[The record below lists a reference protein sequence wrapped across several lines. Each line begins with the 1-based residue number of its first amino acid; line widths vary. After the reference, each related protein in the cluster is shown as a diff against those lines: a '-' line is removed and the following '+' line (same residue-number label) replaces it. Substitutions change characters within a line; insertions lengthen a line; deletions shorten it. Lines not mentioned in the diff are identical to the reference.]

1 MLGLCYLCAGLALI
15 VAKVDIVS
23 QALFVAHPRHIL
35 VVFGHHNISC
45 CYRARRSALVTRDIF
60 LTIYRSVDT
69 RKTDPI
75 LV

>member
-1 MLGLCYLCAGLALI
+1 MLGLCYLCAGLALV

-45 CYRARRSALVTRDIF
+45 C
-60 LTIYRSVDT
+60 
-69 RKTDPI
+69 
-75 LV
+75 